1 MLFLSTEW
9 THRDGAL
16 ITQNIKA
23 EICDNSFSA
32 GKINS
37 LQFYKWRKVM
47 MIIIWSPWIIYRDM
61 NSRHFLRMVLLSR
74 VNCFCSQNPSYL
86 YINVQHCFP
95 VEALELSCTH
105 GFRKAVLPRLK
116 WIVSEL
122 RSQATI
128 VTFDNKLWSE
138 DMTLPSVYGNYLFI
152 FLPYEQAW
160 MKPSNQVSGVHL
172 IIFVWKWDTSFT
184 KVPIL
189 EYKF

>member
-23 EICDNSFSA
+23 EICDNSFNA
-32 GKINS
+32 EKINS

-74 VNCFCSQNPSYL
+74 VNCFCSQNPRYL
-86 YINVQHCFP
+86 YINVQHCIP

-116 WIVSEL
+116 WIVSIA
-122 RSQATI
+122 Q
-128 VTFDNKLWSE
+128 K
-138 DMTLPSVYGNYLFI
+138 PSHYCNHLITSCGQKTCLYLQFMKIIYLFFAI
-152 FLPYEQAW
+152 W
-160 MKPSNQVSGVHL
+160 
-172 IIFVWKWDTSFT
+172 TSLNEAKQWSVRCPFDYLCV
-184 KVPIL
+184 KMGYFF
-189 EYKF
+189 YKSAYFGI